1 MKTPEEL
8 EVSSD
13 NLLSREPDNN
23 DYKELLELRDKYRKL
38 LSERMKRNNSSD
50 QLMIKVYREL
60 ISDLENELKIKQ
72 ENHYP

>member
-1 MKTPEEL
+1 M
-8 EVSSD
+8 
-13 NLLSREPDNN
+13 PDNN

-38 LSERMKRNNSSD
+38 LSDRMKRNSSSD

-72 ENHYP
+72 ENHHP